1 MLRKLVFVSAMS
13 LMAAAGPATAGIIR
27 ADFEQILDLPTAVQ
41 NPSEGARVLRAN
53 DRTITPLDELT
64 SADQVQNP
72 SNWNGMLNVDLDSS
86 SLTLR
91 HDGGFT
97 DFQVV
102 SIMISDI
109 VFSDPNEFIS
119 DVKLIV
125 GGPSIVDGAN
135 SDPFTETL
143 TFTKNGIF
151 LTFIVNDFSP
161 DGDKVDVFKFFE
173 DGLVEY
179 RIDIE
184 TSTTTDVPEPAT
196 LALFGTAFAGLTL
209 FRRRRARH

>member
-1 MLRKLVFVSAMS
+1 
-13 LMAAAGPATAGIIR
+13 MAAAGPATAGIIR

-72 SNWNGMLNVDLDSS
+72 SNWNGMLNVDLDSG

-125 GGPSIVDGAN
+125 GGP
-135 SDPFTETL
+135 F
-143 TFTKNGIF
+143 
-151 LTFIVNDFSP
+151 
-161 DGDKVDVFKFFE
+161 
-173 DGLVEY
+173 Y
-179 RIDIE
+179 
-184 TSTTTDVPEPAT
+184 
-196 LALFGTAFAGLTL
+196 
-209 FRRRRARH
+209 RRRREFRPVHGDAHLHQERHLPHLHRQRFQP